1 MRNILVIGSG
11 KSTSFLLKYLL
22 DKSHQENLLITVA
35 DINTEN
41 AEKLINNHPNPPLQL

>member
-22 DKSHQENLLITVA
+22 DKSHSEKMFITVA

-41 AEKLINNHPNPPLQL
+41 VKKIVDNHENAKTIL